1 MDRDASPGLLR
12 PTNDHAHSCDTE
24 RPEVA
29 ASQGREEA
37 MRSVWERIRG
47 WFSGRFDEEARKNRK
62 IAKAQEKASVQAARY
77 RADRQGG
84 SGGGSGAP

>member
-1 MDRDASPGLLR
+1 
-12 PTNDHAHSCDTE
+12 
-24 RPEVA
+24 
-29 ASQGREEA
+29 

-62 IAKAQEKASVQAARY
+62 IAKAQERASVQAARG

-84 SGGGSGAP
+84 SGGGSGTP